1 MLAFVGRRI
10 MSAIP
15 VFVIVALLVFSLLYF
30 SPGDPALIIA
40 GDQASP
46 ADVEK
51 IRIALGLD
59 QPFYV
64 RLAIFFDQILHA
76 DLGNSIFSGLP
87 VTHLIGQRI
96 APTLSLAVI
105 TILLSVGVAV
115 PLGTVAAWKV
125 QSVADRLA
133 MIASIT
139 GFSVPVFVVAYLL
152 IWLFAVK
159 LEWLPVQGYTPIDQG
174 IWPWLSNLILPA
186 LSVSLVYIALITRIT
201 RASVL
206 EVLSQDY
213 VRTARAKGISDTK
226 VVVSHALRN
235 AAVPIATIVGIGIA
249 LLLGGVVVTETVF
262 AIPGLGRL
270 LVEAILRRD
279 YPVIQGVILLLACI
293 YIFVNLVIDVSYAF
307 FDPRIR
313 Y

>member
-1 MLAFVGRRI
+1 

-40 GDQASP
+40 GDQATP
-46 ADVEK
+46 ADVET

-64 RLAIFFDQILHA
+64 RLAIFFGQILHA

-115 PLGTVAAWKV
+115 PLDTMAAWKV

>member
-76 DLGNSIFSGLP
+76 DLGNSIFSGLA

-139 GFSVPVFVVAYLL
+139 GFSVPAFVVAYLL

-201 RASVL
+201 RAN
-206 EVLSQDY
+206 